1 LWLVV
6 LSKLWLFVLWLS
18 VRIPLKRSTW
28 LWCYFSD
35 KQTDDHTFTMYFVSI
50 VLPEI
55 IMSHSSIVFHNHRF
69 YKAKKKKKKN
79 QNIDETRV
87 PQFTFFFKYNRK
99 SYWWPFS
106 FLAHLN
112 SFACSTVNTKNSFFQ
127 LTQYQEILFCISKT
141 SCYSPVWKKIAFY
154 YIIKRKF
161 KQWWSTNFTNINKK
175 NPKYND
181 LSSLPSAC
189 INQSV
194 SILK

>member
-1 LWLVV
+1 M
-6 LSKLWLFVLWLS
+6 
-18 VRIPLKRSTW
+18 
-28 LWCYFSD
+28 FSITIAFI
-35 KQTDDHTFTMYFVSI
+35 KQ
-50 VLPEI
+50 
-55 IMSHSSIVFHNHRF
+55 
-69 YKAKKKKKKN
+69 KKKKKN